1 MLALGG
7 DSVQSLFHIVT
18 SELCEYYGRVRRRR
32 TTSRGPMDG
41 HPMVNSWGKIRGPP
55 KRLRILWTAG
65 WVEPGDKW
73 MMLTILVAAIT
84 QGWSPLL
91 TYQCNA
97 IYGIIKSF
105 CLTCNVMFI

>member
-1 MLALGG
+1 MNPPLA
-7 DSVQSLFHIVT
+7 

-32 TTSRGPMDG
+32 TTSRGPMGG

-65 WVEPGDKW
+65 WVEPGHKW